1 MDALN
6 TSSEALFRKLAPSA
20 AQDLTR
26 QLAALQQF
34 SLADLRAEWRRLF
47 RTQPPNLSRDLVVR
61 AIAYRLQELAH
72 GGLARATARKL
83 TSLAAALE
91 AGGEISLDPGPQ
103 IKPGARLVREWRGRT
118 HTVTVTEEGFQYD
131 GRHYPSLTKI
141 ARAIT
146 GDHWSGPRFFGLK
159 KSVPRE
165 ALASRPQT
173 APGRAPQASVEAG
186 DA

>member
-6 TSSEALFRKLAPSA
+6 TSSEASFRKLAPSA
-20 AQDLTR
+20 AQDLPR
-26 QLAALQQF
+26 QLAALQQL
-34 SLADLRAEWRRLF
+34 SLADLRAEWRRRF

-83 TSLAAALE
+83 ASLAAALE
-91 AGGEISLDPGPQ
+91 AHGEIRAERGPK

-118 HTVTVTEEGFQYD
+118 HTVTVTEEGFDYA
-131 GRHYPSLTKI
+131 GRNYPSLTKI
-141 ARAIT
+141 AREIT
-146 GDHWSGPRFFGLK
+146 GAHWSGPRFFGLK
-159 KSVPRE
+159 KPRSDE
-165 ALASRPQT
+165 APAGRSSRTPPHT
-173 APGRAPQASVEAG
+173 SRAPAEAG